1 MFKKIF
7 KKIDYSVILLVLLL
21 FAIGI
26 TALYSANGGET
37 GDSSEVTKQL
47 AWFAAGVVMMMM
59 VIMIDYDIIGKLWI
73 PIYIAIVVLLV
84 LVLFTKP
91 INGARSWFT
100 IAGKISVQP
109 SEFAK
114 IMMIVGLA
122 KIIDYY
128 KGKNAL
134 NKISSLAVIFL
145 FLVIP
150 LLLIIKQPDYGTAM
164 ALLVMAF
171 TMIFVAGLKWRY
183 IISAGIF
190 AAISLPLMYFF
201 VLPQHAKDRI
211 MVFLNPQIDP
221 RGKGYNVIQSKLAVG
236 SGEMWGMGL
245 FNGNQTQLGILPM
258 KTTDFIYSVIS
269 EEMGFVISVLVVIL
283 FVLLIIKI
291 INIAKSSKDFY
302 GTLICVGV
310 AAMFLAHFTENV
322 GMTMGLLPITGIPL
336 PFISYGGSSML
347 TNFIAIGLVL
357 NVCARRQKISFFM
370 E

>member
-1 MFKKIF
+1 MLKKVFKKMDFVLLI
-7 KKIDYSVILLVLLL
+7 LVLLL

-26 TALYSANGGET
+26 TALYSASGGIE
-37 GDSSEVTKQL
+37 GDVSEVTKQL
-47 AWFAAGVVMMMM
+47 AWFAVGIILMLFVM
-59 VIMIDYDIIGKLWI
+59 MIDYDIIGKFWI
-73 PIYIAIVVLLV
+73 PLYAIIIILLV
-84 LVLFTKP
+84 LVLFTEP

-100 IAGKISVQP
+100 IKQISIQP

-114 IMMIVGLA
+114 IVMILGLA

-128 KGKNAL
+128 KKKGTL
-134 NKISSLAVIFL
+134 NKISSLAIILL
-145 FLVIP
+145 FIAVP

-164 ALLVMAF
+164 VLLTIAIV
-171 TMIFVAGLKWRY
+171 MIFVAGIKARY
-183 IISAGIF
+183 MISATIF
-190 AAISLPLMYFF
+190 AAISLPLVYYF

-211 MVFLNPQIDP
+211 LVFLNPQIDP

-236 SGEMWGMGL
+236 SGELWGMGL

-269 EEMGFVISVLVVIL
+269 EEMGFIISVLVVVL
-283 FVLLIIKI
+283 FVCLIIRMI
-291 INIAKSSKDFY
+291 QIAKTSKDFF
-302 GTLICVGV
+302 GTLICIGV
-310 AAMFLAHFTENV
+310 ATMFFAHFTENI

-347 TNFIAIGLVL
+347 TNLIALGLVL
-357 NVCARRQKISFFM
+357 NVAARRQKILFL